1 MHTHRPAGCVT
12 QRDETASTVFDVLPP
27 GFPPRGPAS
36 KREVPSRGSRRQRKA
51 RRHKSPSPRRTWKIA
66 SSPYTRRLD
75 ARRVDI
81 GEKRDY
87 AKFEERWALHRLG
100 PVGRLDKA
108 TTGLLLFTDDGG
120 LAKRLVAAGT
130 CRKTYVLDV
139 AGDVTDAAL
148 ASLARPLD
156 DVTLHTREAVRTA
169 PADVAVLRRDATAVF
184 EAASVLSFN
193 RPRVDGVTLGPRRV
207 DGVRGAVQPAARRWR
222 QPTTT
227 TQATLEVT
235 IAEGRNRQIRRLA
248 ARADLQVTAL
258 HRVRLGPLALGD
270 LPVGAARGLTPR
282 EVEALLGAVGLAG
295 ARGPPRALPCA
306 AAPELRERDV
316 AAALDDLVARA

>member
-1 MHTHRPAGCVT
+1 M
-12 QRDETASTVFDVLPP
+12 
-27 GFPPRGPAS
+27 
-36 KREVPSRGSRRQRKA
+36 
-51 RRHKSPSPRRTWKIA
+51 
-66 SSPYTRRLD
+66 
-75 ARRVDI
+75 
-81 GEKRDY
+81 
-87 AKFEERWALHRLG
+87 ALHRLG

-156 DVTLHTREAVRTA
+156 DVTPHTREAVRTA

-193 RPRVDGVTLGPRRV
+193 RPRVDGVALGPRRV
-207 DGVRGAVQPAARRWR
+207 DGVRGAVQPATRRWR
-222 QPTTT
+222 RWRPRCCASTKTT

-248 ARADLQVTAL
+248 ARADLKVTAL

-282 EVEALLGAVGLAG
+282 EVDALLGAVGLAG

-316 AAALDDLVARA
+316 AAALDDLVARV

>member
-1 MHTHRPAGCVT
+1 MRCLHGIAATAQGSTAKVAIAATHL
-12 QRDETASTVFDVLPP
+12 E
-27 GFPPRGPAS
+27 
-36 KREVPSRGSRRQRKA
+36 
-51 RRHKSPSPRRTWKIA
+51 
-66 SSPYTRRLD
+66 LD

-81 GEKRDY
+81 GDREAPYWNPRDY

-139 AGDVTDAAL
+139 AGDVTDGAL

-207 DGVRGAVQPAARRWR
+207 DGVRGAAPVQRR
-222 QPTTT
+222 
-227 TQATLEVT
+227 
-235 IAEGRNRQIRRLA
+235 RR
-248 ARADLQVTAL
+248 R
-258 HRVRLGPLALGD
+258 RRSRSPS
-270 LPVGAARGLTPR
+270 
-282 EVEALLGAVGLAG
+282 
-295 ARGPPRALPCA
+295 PRAA
-306 AAPELRERDV
+306 TARSAGSRRAPIYK
-316 AAALDDLVARA
+316 

>member
-1 MHTHRPAGCVT
+1 M
-12 QRDETASTVFDVLPP
+12 
-27 GFPPRGPAS
+27 
-36 KREVPSRGSRRQRKA
+36 
-51 RRHKSPSPRRTWKIA
+51 
-66 SSPYTRRLD
+66 
-75 ARRVDI
+75 
-81 GEKRDY
+81 
-87 AKFEERWALHRLG
+87 
-100 PVGRLDKA
+100 
-108 TTGLLLFTDDGG
+108 
-120 LAKRLVAAGT
+120 
-130 CRKTYVLDV
+130 LDV

-248 ARADLQVTAL
+248 ARADLKVTAL

-282 EVEALLGAVGLAG
+282 EVDALLGAVGLAG

-316 AAALDDLVARA
+316 AAALDDLVARI

>member
-1 MHTHRPAGCVT
+1 MKATSANTQARRLRDAARRDGVVGLRRPAAGVSAA
-12 QRDETASTVFDVLPP
+12 RARVKGAFV
-27 GFPPRGPAS
+27 
-36 KREVPSRGSRRQRKA
+36 RGSRRQRKA
-51 RRHKSPSPRRTWKIA
+51 RRQKSPSPRRTW
-66 SSPYTRRLD
+66 YTRRLD

-184 EAASVLSFN
+184 EAASVLSFT
-193 RPRVDGVTLGPRRV
+193 RPRVDGV
-207 DGVRGAVQPAARRWR
+207 DGVRGAVQPATRRWR

-248 ARADLQVTAL
+248 ARADLKVTAL

>member
-1 MHTHRPAGCVT
+1 
-12 QRDETASTVFDVLPP
+12 
-27 GFPPRGPAS
+27 
-36 KREVPSRGSRRQRKA
+36 
-51 RRHKSPSPRRTWKIA
+51 
-66 SSPYTRRLD
+66 
-75 ARRVDI
+75 
-81 GEKRDY
+81 
-87 AKFEERWALHRLG
+87 
-100 PVGRLDKA
+100 
-108 TTGLLLFTDDGG
+108 
-120 LAKRLVAAGT
+120 
-130 CRKTYVLDV
+130 VLDV

-156 DVTLHTREAVRTA
+156 DVTPHTREAVRTA

-193 RPRVDGVTLGPRRV
+193 RPRVDGVALGPRRV
-207 DGVRGAVQPAARRWR
+207 DGVRGAVKPATRRWR
-222 QPTTT
+222 HPTT

-248 ARADLQVTAL
+248 ARADLKVTAL

-306 AAPELRERDV
+306 AAPELRESDV
-316 AAALDDLVARA
+316 AAALDDLVARV

>member
-1 MHTHRPAGCVT
+1 M
-12 QRDETASTVFDVLPP
+12 
-27 GFPPRGPAS
+27 
-36 KREVPSRGSRRQRKA
+36 
-51 RRHKSPSPRRTWKIA
+51 
-66 SSPYTRRLD
+66 
-75 ARRVDI
+75 
-81 GEKRDY
+81 
-87 AKFEERWALHRLG
+87 
-100 PVGRLDKA
+100 
-108 TTGLLLFTDDGG
+108 
-120 LAKRLVAAGT
+120 
-130 CRKTYVLDV
+130 LDV

-248 ARADLQVTAL
+248 ARADLKVTAL

>member
-1 MHTHRPAGCVT
+1 MTSATTQARRLRDAARRDGLDGLRRPAAGVSAA
-12 QRDETASTVFDVLPP
+12 RARVKSAFV
-27 GFPPRGPAS
+27 
-36 KREVPSRGSRRQRKA
+36 RGSRRQRKA
-51 RRHKSPSPRRTWKIA
+51 RRQKSPSPRRTW
-66 SSPYTRRLD
+66 YTRRLD

-156 DVTLHTREAVRTA
+156 DVTPHTREAVRTA

-207 DGVRGAVQPAARRWR
+207 DGVRGAVQPAARR
-222 QPTTT
+222 
-227 TQATLEVT
+227 
-235 IAEGRNRQIRRLA
+235 
-248 ARADLQVTAL
+248 
-258 HRVRLGPLALGD
+258 
-270 LPVGAARGLTPR
+270 
-282 EVEALLGAVGLAG
+282 
-295 ARGPPRALPCA
+295 
-306 AAPELRERDV
+306 
-316 AAALDDLVARA
+316 

>member
-1 MHTHRPAGCVT
+1 MQPHRPAGCVT
-12 QRDETASTVFDVLPP
+12 QRDETDSTVFDVLPP

-36 KREVPSRGSRRQRKA
+36 KNAFVRGSRRQRKA
-51 RRHKSPSPRRTWKIA
+51 RWQTSPSPRRTWKIA
-66 SSPYTRRLD
+66 RRLD

-130 CRKTYVLDV
+130 CSKTYVLDV

-156 DVTLHTREAVRTA
+156 DVTPHTREAVRTA

-193 RPRVDGVTLGPRRV
+193 RPRVDGV
-207 DGVRGAVQPAARRWR
+207 DGVRGAVQPVTRR
-222 QPTTT
+222 
-227 TQATLEVT
+227 
-235 IAEGRNRQIRRLA
+235 
-248 ARADLQVTAL
+248 
-258 HRVRLGPLALGD
+258 
-270 LPVGAARGLTPR
+270 
-282 EVEALLGAVGLAG
+282 
-295 ARGPPRALPCA
+295 
-306 AAPELRERDV
+306 
-316 AAALDDLVARA
+316 

>member
-1 MHTHRPAGCVT
+1 M
-12 QRDETASTVFDVLPP
+12 
-27 GFPPRGPAS
+27 
-36 KREVPSRGSRRQRKA
+36 
-51 RRHKSPSPRRTWKIA
+51 
-66 SSPYTRRLD
+66 
-75 ARRVDI
+75 
-81 GEKRDY
+81 
-87 AKFEERWALHRLG
+87 
-100 PVGRLDKA
+100 
-108 TTGLLLFTDDGG
+108 
-120 LAKRLVAAGT
+120 
-130 CRKTYVLDV
+130 LDV

-169 PADVAVLRRDATAVF
+169 PADVAVLRRAATAVF

-193 RPRVDGVTLGPRRV
+193 RPRVDGVALGPRRV

-222 QPTTT
+222 RWRPRCCASTKTT

-248 ARADLQVTAL
+248 ARADLKVTAL

-282 EVEALLGAVGLAG
+282 EVDALLGAVGLAG

-306 AAPELRERDV
+306 AAPELRESDV

>member
-1 MHTHRPAGCVT
+1 MPYPSKETTRRLATLTGLSAQQVRHIARSARSGRCARPWHGEAPAQKRRETFARRRHFYFAVHKFALQRLLDGVKGTSATTQARRLRDAARRDGLDGLRRPAAGVSAA
-12 QRDETASTVFDVLPP
+12 RARVKSAFV
-27 GFPPRGPAS
+27 
-36 KREVPSRGSRRQRKA
+36 RGSRRQRKA
-51 RRHKSPSPRRTWKIA
+51 RWHKSPSPRRTWKIA

-193 RPRVDGVTLGPRRV
+193 RPRVDGVALGPRRV
-207 DGVRGAVQPAARRWR
+207 DGVRGAAPVQRR
-222 QPTTT
+222 
-227 TQATLEVT
+227 
-235 IAEGRNRQIRRLA
+235 RR
-248 ARADLQVTAL
+248 R
-258 HRVRLGPLALGD
+258 RRSRSPS
-270 LPVGAARGLTPR
+270 
-282 EVEALLGAVGLAG
+282 
-295 ARGPPRALPCA
+295 PRAA
-306 AAPELRERDV
+306 TARSAGSRRAPIYK
-316 AAALDDLVARA
+316 

>member
-1 MHTHRPAGCVT
+1 M
-12 QRDETASTVFDVLPP
+12 
-27 GFPPRGPAS
+27 
-36 KREVPSRGSRRQRKA
+36 
-51 RRHKSPSPRRTWKIA
+51 
-66 SSPYTRRLD
+66 
-75 ARRVDI
+75 
-81 GEKRDY
+81 
-87 AKFEERWALHRLG
+87 
-100 PVGRLDKA
+100 
-108 TTGLLLFTDDGG
+108 
-120 LAKRLVAAGT
+120 
-130 CRKTYVLDV
+130 LDV

-169 PADVAVLRRDATAVF
+169 PADVAVLRRAATAVF

-193 RPRVDGVTLGPRRV
+193 RPRVDGVALGPRRV
-207 DGVRGAVQPAARRWR
+207 DGVRGA
-222 QPTTT
+222 TT

-248 ARADLQVTAL
+248 ARADLKVTAL

-282 EVEALLGAVGLAG
+282 EVDALLGAVGLAG

-306 AAPELRERDV
+306 AAPELRESDV